1 LTRSVWSVI
10 ECFQANGTGD
20 ESESMESE
28 SSGMRFVNRLF
39 IAFMLIVLFSSH
51 FPAVAQSNALPVKA
65 KYDVRVR
72 TDYDYR
78 SQGSDTD
85 QDLYE
90 YWYGGARDLMGG
102 RLDIYASGRSHQDLD
117 GTPSLSLA
125 DNQYLGIS
133 DTHKNKEDRILQ
145 LYADGHD
152 RAGRV
157 SARVGR
163 QYIDSS
169 DFLHLDGAQVSFFE
183 QARLGV
189 GGYYGN
195 PVSYYSSLDGDHA
208 GGVWVTGKPWNGNR
222 SKLTFAQY
230 DDHNGS
236 QDHDTFIE
244 SHQELTEYV
253 KVNAQASILNED
265 FRMVRGD
272 FYYFAPGGGT
282 DIYCGGSRWGSFDAK
297 TIEYSPLYNVLGKQ
311 EPATYVYARVSQR
324 LSPYF
329 MVTPGVSSRFAE
341 GDAHEYANRNYNDYD
356 VALTFEPNK
365 KFSASVSFDYYD
377 MSEGDS
383 FLGLSG
389 EIRYRQ
395 ARVWEVAL
403 GTSYADYTYNSYSDI
418 SYSMNGGQTVFSQD
432 GTVSVENPNSY
443 TYFLRMKWKVNR
455 RLTLRLHGDIEDNS
469 TSSDLGYRGRAS
481 IEVRL

>member
-1 LTRSVWSVI
+1 
-10 ECFQANGTGD
+10 
-20 ESESMESE
+20 
-28 SSGMRFVNRLF
+28 MRLDRRPLSAFLVLLLFCCRL
-39 IAFMLIVLFSSH
+39 
-51 FPAVAQSNALPVKA
+51 PAGAQSNSLAIQP
-65 KYDVRVR
+65 KYDARLR

-78 SQGSDTD
+78 SQGSQSD

-90 YWYGGARDLMGG
+90 YWYGGARDLAGG
-102 RLDIYASGRSHQDLD
+102 RLDVYGSGRSHQDLD
-117 GTPSLSLA
+117 GTPSSSLA
-125 DNQYLGIS
+125 DNQFLGIS
-133 DTHKNKEDRILQ
+133 DASKTKQDRLLQ

-152 RAGRV
+152 LDGNF
-157 SARVGR
+157 SGRVGR

-169 DFLHLDGAQVSFFE
+169 DFLHLDGVQVSLFE
-183 QARLGV
+183 KARLGI

-208 GGVWVTGKPWNGNR
+208 GGVWLTGRPWEGNR
-222 SKLTFAQY
+222 SKITFAQY
-230 DDHNGS
+230 DDHNGAT
-236 QDHDTFIE
+236 DHDYFLE
-244 SHQELTEYV
+244 SQQNLTESS
-253 KVNAQASILNED
+253 KVSGQASVLNDE

-282 DIYCGGSRWGSFDAK
+282 DFYCGGSHWGSFDAK
-297 TIEYSPLYNVLGKQ
+297 TIEYSPLYNVLGQQ
-311 EPATYVYARVSQR
+311 EPATYAYARISQR

-329 MVTPGVSSRFAE
+329 MVTPGVSCRFAE

-365 KFSASVSFDYYD
+365 KISASVSFDYYD
-377 MSEGDS
+377 MSGGDS

-395 ARVWEVAL
+395 ARLWEIAL

-418 SYSMNGGQTVFSQD
+418 SYSMNGGQTTFSQD

-443 TYFLRMKWKVNR
+443 TYFLRMKWNITK
-455 RLTLRLHGDIEDNS
+455 RLAMRLQGDIEDNN
-469 TSSDLGYRGRAS
+469 TSSDLAYRGRAS